1 MGIVRLEGIG
11 FRYDREWVLKD
22 ISFHVAAGD
31 FVGVIGPN
39 GSGKTTLLRIID
51 GLLVPQDGGVWI
63 NDTPVGNMKR
73 RDIARVIAV
82 VPQESEMTFPFTVEE
97 VVLMGR
103 SPHIGMMSFEGETDF
118 RVARQSMD
126 MTGISELAERR
137 MNELSGGERQRV
149 LIARALAQE
158 PEIMLLD
165 EPTAFLDIRHQME
178 ILELSRKLNRAKGVT
193 VIAVTHDINLASMY
207 CDRIIFLQKG
217 SIRCMGRP
225 DEVIS
230 EANIRDVYGMQ
241 VLVDKN
247 PVAGC
252 PRVTMIS
259 ASPSEQGSRLE
270 AGAAPQ
276 L

>member
-1 MGIVRLEGIG
+1 MAIVKLEKID
-11 FRYDREWVLKD
+11 FRYDKAWILKA
-22 ISFHVAAGD
+22 ISFEVHAGD

-51 GLLVPQDGGVWI
+51 GLLIPQNGGVWLDGVPI
-63 NDTPVGNMKR
+63 STLKR
-73 RDIARVIAV
+73 RDVARMIAV
-82 VPQESEMTFPFTVEE
+82 VPQESEMTFPFTAEE

-103 SPHIGMMSFEGETDF
+103 SPHLGLMRFEGETDF
-118 RVARQSMD
+118 RIARNAME
-126 MTGISELAERR
+126 MTDIADLAPRR

-158 PEIMLLD
+158 PEVMLLD
-165 EPTAFLDIRHQME
+165 EPTAFLDIRHQMD
-178 ILELSRKLNRAKGVT
+178 ILDLAKKMNRTKGVT

-207 CDRIIFLQKG
+207 CDRIIFLQNG
-217 SIRCMGRP
+217 SIRCMGSP
-225 DEVIS
+225 EAVIS
-230 EANIRDVYGMQ
+230 EAHIRDVYGIH

-252 PRVTMIS
+252 PRVTMIG
-259 ASPSEQGSRLE
+259 ASPSEQGSRCD
-270 AGAAPQ
+270 AGTAPQ

>member
-1 MGIVRLEGIG
+1 MDIVRLENIH
-11 FRYDREWVLKD
+11 FKYDTELILKD
-22 ISFHVAAGD
+22 ISFSVASGD

-51 GLLVPQDGGVWI
+51 GLLVPQSGSVRIKNLPIDA
-63 NDTPVGNMKR
+63 MRR
-73 RDIARVIAV
+73 RDIAKTIAV
-82 VPQESEMTFPFTVEE
+82 VPQESEITFPFTAEE

-103 SPHIGMMSFEGETDF
+103 SPHLGMMSFEGEADF
-118 RVARQSMD
+118 RIARQAME
-126 MTGISELAERR
+126 MTDIADLASRR

-149 LIARALAQE
+149 LIARALTQE
-158 PEIMLLD
+158 PEVMLLD

-178 ILELSRKLNRAKGVT
+178 ILDLARKLNITKGVT

-217 SIRCMGRP
+217 KVHCMGSP
-225 DEVIS
+225 DAVIS
-230 EANIRDVYGMQ
+230 EANIRDVYGMR

-252 PRVTMIS
+252 PRVTMIGT
-259 ASPSEQGSRLE
+259 SPSEQGSRCE

>member
-1 MGIVRLEGIG
+1 MDIIRLESIH
-11 FRYDREWVLKD
+11 FKYDTESILKD
-22 ISFHVAAGD
+22 ITFSVAPGD

-51 GLLVPQDGGVWI
+51 GLLVPQSGSVRI
-63 NDTPVGNMKR
+63 KNLPVNAMKR
-73 RDIARVIAV
+73 RDIARTIAV
-82 VPQESEMTFPFTVEE
+82 VPQESEMTFPFTAEE

-103 SPHIGMMSFEGETDF
+103 SPHLGMMRFEGETDF
-118 RVARQSMD
+118 RIARQAME
-126 MTGISELAERR
+126 MTDISDLASRR

-149 LIARALAQE
+149 LIARALTQE
-158 PEIMLLD
+158 PEVMLLD

-178 ILELSRKLNRAKGVT
+178 ILDLARKLNITKGVT

-207 CDRIIFLQKG
+207 CDRIIFLHKG
-217 SIRCMGRP
+217 SIHCMGSP
-225 DEVIS
+225 DAVVS
-230 EANIRDVYGMQ
+230 EDNIRAVYGME

-247 PVAGC
+247 PVARC
-252 PRVTMIS
+252 PRVTMTGTY
-259 ASPSEQGSRLE
+259 PSEQGSRCE